1 MGLPHIRS
9 LASYLIL
16 ILTTGLLTV
25 QVASFGLVHWWQS
38 EDTKNRMLRFMALD
52 TVLVARIMDT
62 LPPERRAG
70 WIDTVNRGFYPITL
84 GRDPPHAADVP
95 RGLVPTFDQI
105 ADIAAARLG
114 RPGVRWT
121 FRDDGPEMVV
131 PLSGAQALFFSGRD
145 PLPGPSAGALAAYLL
160 ALFAALS
167 LVAWMAVRIAMRPLN
182 RFAAAAA
189 ALGRDISIAPLPPGS
204 LYEVRQIATTL
215 NAMQARILRQ
225 IDERTQILA
234 AITHDLQTPVTRM
247 RLRAETVT
255 DEALR
260 LRMISDL
267 DGMAELIHESI
278 HYARSA
284 QLQEGRVTMDLQQ
297 LVESLVNEMSDVG
310 MKVSFEGMLHRPY
323 YGAIRAVQRAL
334 QNLVSNAIRYG
345 GEASILLSE
354 NIRESCIRVTD
365 PGPGIPD
372 ELLETVFEP
381 FFRVSGERNF
391 ERGGVGLGLAIAR
404 NLIRA
409 HGGDISLRNRPG
421 GGCEATMVL
430 PHGQAL
436 PPPRG

>member
-1 MGLPHIRS
+1 MCLPHIRS
-9 LASYLIL
+9 LAAYLIL
-16 ILTTGLLTV
+16 ILTAGLLVV
-25 QVASFGLVHWWQS
+25 QVASFGLVQAWQRQ
-38 EDTKNRMLRFMALD
+38 DTRHRMLRFMALD
-52 TVLVARIMDT
+52 TVLVARVMDA
-62 LPPERRAG
+62 LPPDRRAG
-70 WIDTVNRGFYPITL
+70 WIETVNRGFYPITL

-95 RGLVPTFDQI
+95 RGLIPTLDQV
-105 ADIAAARLG
+105 ADLAAAKFG
-114 RPGVRWT
+114 HAGVRWT
-121 FRDDGPEMVV
+121 FREDGPEMVI
-131 PLSGAQALFFSGRD
+131 PISGGQVVFFSGQD

-167 LVAWMAVRIAMRPLN
+167 LVAWLAVGIAMRPLH

-189 ALGRDISIAPLPPGS
+189 ALGRDISTPPLPLGS
-204 LYEVRQIATTL
+204 FYEVRQIAATL

-247 RLRAETVT
+247 RLRAETVP

-260 LRMISDL
+260 ARMVHDL

-310 MKVSFEGMLHRPY
+310 MRVSFEGMLHLPY
-323 YGAIRAVQRAL
+323 YGAVRAVQRAL

-345 GEASILLSE
+345 GEARILLSE
-354 NIRESCIRVTD
+354 NIRESIIRVTD
-365 PGPGIPD
+365 PGPGIPE

-381 FFRVSGERNF
+381 FFRVAGERNV
-391 ERGGVGLGLAIAR
+391 ERGGAGLGLAIAR

-409 HGGDISLRNRPG
+409 HGGEISLRNRPG
-421 GGCEATMVL
+421 GGCEATMRL
-430 PHGQAL
+430 PHAAG
-436 PPPRG
+436 

>member
-9 LASYLIL
+9 LAAYLIL
-16 ILTTGLLTV
+16 ILTAGLLTV

-38 EDTKNRMLRFMALD
+38 EGTKERMRRFMALD
-52 TVLVARIMDT
+52 TALVARIMDA
-62 LPPERRAG
+62 LPANQRAG
-70 WIDTVNRGFYPITL
+70 WIDSVNRGFYPITL
-84 GRDPPHAADVP
+84 GRDPPHAADMP
-95 RGLVPTFDQI
+95 RGMLPALDQV
-105 ADIAAARLG
+105 ADLAAARLG

-121 FRDDGPEMVV
+121 FREDGLDMVI
-131 PLSGAQALFFSGRD
+131 PLSGGQAVFFGGRD
-145 PLPGPSAGALAAYLL
+145 PLPGPSLRALAIYLL

-167 LVAWMAVRIAMRPLN
+167 LVAWIAVRIALRPLN

-189 ALGRDISIAPLPPGS
+189 ALGRDISTPPLPPGT
-204 LYEVRQIATTL
+204 LYEVRQVAATL

-247 RLRAETVT
+247 RLRAETVA

-260 LRMISDL
+260 ARMISDL

-310 MKVSFEGMLHRPY
+310 LKVSFEGMLHRPY

-372 ELLETVFEP
+372 ELLEAVFEP
-381 FFRVSGERNF
+381 FVRVSGERNMD
-391 ERGGVGLGLAIAR
+391 RGGVGLGLAIAR

-421 GGCEATMVL
+421 GGCEATIVL
-430 PHGQAL
+430 PHGQAF
-436 PPPRG
+436 PPALG